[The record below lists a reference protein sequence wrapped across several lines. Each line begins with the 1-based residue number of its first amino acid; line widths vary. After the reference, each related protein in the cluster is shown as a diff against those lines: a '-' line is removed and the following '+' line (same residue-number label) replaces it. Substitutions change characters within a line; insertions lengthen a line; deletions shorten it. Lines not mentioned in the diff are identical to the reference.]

1 VFAATVERYYAGK
14 AQIEGCSMR
23 CLLACVVL
31 ALSPLPSRAADD
43 KLVHDCDY
51 WLLGKDEAEQ
61 KERLKACDRII
72 EGKAYSKADRALAYA
87 EKASAASRADRRD
100 DAIANLDKSLELE
113 PGNLERRSDRAFMLH
128 HKGEHD
134 KAIADF
140 DKILAAD
147 PTEGFVTYYRGL
159 SYLAKGDDE
168 RGFADMAKGIELD
181 PKRAW
186 YYYWRA
192 YENAKR
198 KKDDAALV
206 DLNKSLELEADD
218 DAYLLRAELYTRRN
232 EVEKAIADLT
242 RAAEVNPTYPVPISN
257 RALLYEQTKRYD
269 LAFADYDK
277 LIALRPGDAYYT
289 ERKAALVDKLAR
301 EPEPIVLQPDPPAAP
316 PTTPPEAESK
326 PVDPVPLPTNEP
338 PVTPKPKVAG
348 QGECRRFDPIANLTI
363 SVACPE

>member
-1 VFAATVERYYAGK
+1 
-14 AQIEGCSMR
+14 MR
-23 CLLACVVL
+23 CLLASVVL
-31 ALSPLPSRAADD
+31 ALSHLAPLAGDAT
-43 KLVHDCDY
+43 LVNDCDY

-61 KERLKACDRII
+61 KELLKACDRII
-72 EGKAYSKADRALAYA
+72 EGKPFSKAHRAMAYA
-87 EKASAASRADRRD
+87 EKASAASRANRTN

-113 PGNLERRSDRAFMLH
+113 PDDMGRRSDRAFMLH

-147 PTEGFVTYYRGL
+147 PTKDFVTYYRGL
-159 SYLAKGDDE
+159 SYLAKGDDA
-168 RGFADMAKGIELD
+168 RGFADMAKAIELN
-181 PKRAW
+181 PKAAW

-192 YENAKR
+192 RQNVER
-198 KKDDAALV
+198 KNDDAALA

-218 DAYLLRAELYTRRN
+218 DAYLLRAELYTRKN

-289 ERKAALVDKLAR
+289 ERKAALVEKLAR
-301 EPEPIVLQPDPPAAP
+301 EPEPIVLQPGPPAAQP
-316 PTTPPEAESK
+316 AAPREAESK
-326 PVDPVPLPTNEP
+326 PVDPAPLPTNEP
-338 PVTPKPKVAG
+338 PLATPKPKVAG